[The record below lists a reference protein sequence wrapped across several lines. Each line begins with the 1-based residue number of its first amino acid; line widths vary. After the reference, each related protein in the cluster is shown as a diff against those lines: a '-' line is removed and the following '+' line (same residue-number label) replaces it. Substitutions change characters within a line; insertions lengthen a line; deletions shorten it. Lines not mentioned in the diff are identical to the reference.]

1 MQIGII
7 TFHDTVNYG
16 ATLQAVATYKAI
28 SKLENQNVE
37 IIDYRCKSID
47 IRELPKGTC
56 APG

>member
-47 IRELPKGTC
+47 IRELPKK
-56 APG
+56 